1 MERHFGGMIPAGL
14 QVDRCLAAVVYGWT
28 LTREGFF
35 RYLALCVCVCVSVC
49 MCVWFVPVQ

>member
-35 RYLALCVCVCVSVC
+35 RYLALCVCGSVSVC